1 MRKHILFGL
10 GVLFLLAAMM
20 TGVRASPI
28 IDVNVNEYM
37 IEDDN
42 YNGFC
47 WNCGTSTSGITD
59 PYDNSVFGLLTD
71 SNGTLTLKNTSMYT
85 DLSDVVVYISDVNE
99 TSGWSAAAC
108 TNPGSINFWDDNAA
122 DGNIIIHMRDLPRNT
137 SIDCN
142 YDINLEVSVPPLVIY
157 EDYNYRTIILGQAN
171 PIVVNLVNQAP
182 LRYRSLKEVVI
193 TKTAEDSG
201 NNGKNDFNF
210 TGCAGLDGFDT
221 NFIFSDCNASAN
233 AGQFTWDLNHVDINA
248 DHGGVNNP
256 LRMHFTATEVDYNDH
271 NTSGFYKIGTLRS
284 RFRSTDTLTDL
295 NVYRITAI
303 APSSL
308 QVFKRQDPDANSG
321 ATYDGYDWGFNLA
334 FTNNTQDVN
343 FQINKMS
350 MWVTIYDNN
359 NSDFNGRGSPDPH
372 KYLDHHDFRNPN
384 QAIDVN
390 KLFANG
396 KNYMTMPAAGSA
408 STCAFNNDNNH
419 LECQANPANYKL
431 GTGSTWWATFG
442 EDIDA
447 NGWWIDKNLA
457 GDPQNPDGNTPWIPV
472 IWGDA
477 NFTIANDEYDYNLQ
491 VAQYSYS
498 VSEFIYI
505 IHDYIIEAHK
515 DINRLAPND
524 YNIVLFVHNRGN
536 KNTPQNVYVY
546 DVIPNG
552 FDLNHTPDPDANIF
566 RNRGG
571 FDYNALMGDGNQPI
585 YATHGWDRNGIAYW
599 WNVGPLDANS
609 TGLRDEAT
617 IQYFVIGSGDYNAMN
632 LFIVGVDPIQTD
644 IPSHGSPVAR
654 LANLAT
660 TYTQEEQ
667 TMAPLAGAALI
678 VGMLG
683 GALIVIKP

>member
-1 MRKHILFGL
+1 MNHAIRATVFGILMMVAL
-10 GVLFLLAAMM
+10 GVVCAN
-20 TGVRASPI
+20 VHASPI
-28 IDVNVNEYM
+28 LDVNV
-37 IEDDN
+37 IEVMYEDN
-42 YNGFC
+42 NWNGFC
-47 WNCGTSTSGITD
+47 YNCIGLSGDTNAFASSVYGNMTDINGTLIIKNTSTTTDLSDIVVYVGNVEETTQWSVAACTPNANITFWDSNSLDGNILIHIRDLGAGASISCTYDINNLIASTPLVMTEDYTSRTMSLSQVNPITLKLVNNDSVRYPSIYNVSITKIAPDYNNNGIRDFNYNTC
-59 PYDNSVFGLLTD
+59 NSD
-71 SNGTLTLKNTSMYT
+71 SNGTVANCNNTSA
-85 DLSDVVVYISDVNE
+85 
-99 TSGWSAAAC
+99 TSGTRFDWTLASYAL
-108 TNPGSINFWDDNAA
+108 N
-122 DGNIIIHMRDLPRNT
+122 
-137 SIDCN
+137 
-142 YDINLEVSVPPLVIY
+142 DINGSP
-157 EDYNYRTIILGQAN
+157 DN
-171 PIVVNLVNQAP
+171 PVRMTYNLVEMDP
-182 LRYRSLKEVVI
+182 
-193 TKTAEDSG
+193 
-201 NNGKNDFNF
+201 
-210 TGCAGLDGFDT
+210 
-221 NFIFSDCNASAN
+221 NA
-233 AGQFTWDLNHVDINA
+233 
-248 DHGGVNNP
+248 
-256 LRMHFTATEVDYNDH
+256 H
-271 NTSGFYKIGTLRS
+271 NTTGFYPSGRIDANFASSSAITS
-284 RFRSTDTLTDL
+284 LT
-295 NVYRITAI
+295 VGRITAI

-350 MWVTIYDNN
+350 MWITINK
-359 NSDFNGRGSPDPH
+359 NGSDPH
-372 KYLDHHDFRNPN
+372 NYLAQHDFRNPN

-477 NFTIANDEYDYNLQ
+477 NFTIANDEYDFNILLQ
-491 VAQYSYS
+491 QNSYS
-498 VSEFIYI
+498 LTTFMYI
-505 IHDYIIEAHK
+505 IHDYIVEAK
-515 DINRLAPND
+515 KTVTRISPND
-524 YNIVLFVHNRGN
+524 YNIFLWVHNRGN